1 MGKVYCSVYNGIGNQ
16 LFGYALGMFLSRK
29 YNKELH
35 IDLTKLNTINSLAK
49 AGIKKDTP
57 SKYELTRLGFNEPV
71 RQFHPIEFLRKFPVL
86 APKSYAVVDFRN
98 DHSLNR
104 INGAKN
110 IYSIGWGDLSVV
122 EKVLPEMKKKFSLD
136 FELKA
141 EAGDVLNLIQQKNAV
156 ALHIRRTDY
165 LYGKTGDRFGGICTD
180 TYYQKAIRRIK
191 NTVSNPFF
199 VVFSDD

>member
-1 MGKVYCSVYNGIGNQ
+1 
-16 LFGYALGMFLSRK
+16 
-29 YNKELH
+29 
-35 IDLTKLNTINSLAK
+35 
-49 AGIKKDTP
+49 
-57 SKYELTRLGFNEPV
+57 
-71 RQFHPIEFLRKFPVL
+71 
-86 APKSYAVVDFRN
+86 
-98 DHSLNR
+98 
-104 INGAKN
+104 
-110 IYSIGWGDLSVV
+110 LSVV

-199 VVFSDD
+199 VVFSDDIESVKKQFDIPDSYFVRGNPGYLDLYLMSRCHHFILANSTFSFWAAMLSENEEKTVFVPEYWYNHPLEKEKYIPEEWRRIKIS